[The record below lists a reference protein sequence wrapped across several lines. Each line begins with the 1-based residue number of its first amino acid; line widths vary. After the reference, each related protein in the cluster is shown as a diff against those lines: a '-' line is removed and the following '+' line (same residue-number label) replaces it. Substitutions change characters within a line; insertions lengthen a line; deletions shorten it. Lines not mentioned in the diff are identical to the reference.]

1 MDQIRDLVNSQNS
14 EFSVVELDAVLDES
28 LGFLGYIWSSVMLLP
43 FLSLAAASLCLVG
56 YVVLT
61 MEEQRQEFGILRAV
75 GARPNVVLDVI
86 SRQSLIVLLSS
97 YGLGVSFG
105 TIITLLILVQEP
117 LVTVFTVLQI
127 AGWLAV
133 AFAVTFASSLYP
145 AIRFS
150 RRPLMEIMRP

>member
-1 MDQIRDLVNSQNS
+1 
-14 EFSVVELDAVLDES
+14 LDES